1 MPYSREQ
8 KYVSFTD
15 MSRFVLFSFMYI
27 FSDSSKVN
35 ELFLINRLFVC
46 SMQKWIKA
54 RWNIFTSSEYEYT
67 FAKSNCGQTP
77 NVPICSS
84 GLVNDLAGV
93 AVQKVQG
100 G

>member
-1 MPYSREQ
+1 
-8 KYVSFTD
+8 
-15 MSRFVLFSFMYI
+15 
-27 FSDSSKVN
+27 
-35 ELFLINRLFVC
+35 
-46 SMQKWIKA
+46 MQKWIKA

-100 G
+100 GQLDLPIFDPDKAGSK